1 MIIMAGASS
10 RHLAVLTGVIV
21 ALIPFA
27 LIIAVSDYQEERLAT
42 FLDPEEIVSAPATT
56 SSGRDQ
62 RWVGRAVRPGVH
74 GGHAES
80 ARFLAGADD

>member
-42 FLDPEEIVSAPATT
+42 FLDPEEDRFGASYNVLRPRSAL
-56 SSGRDQ
+56 
-62 RWVGRAVRPGVH
+62 GRAGC
-74 GGHAES
+74 
-80 ARFLAGADD
+80 